1 MTQPTTDNPD
11 IESPAIAVDETR
23 DRAGNI
29 KLGWQQVLDHCTQLD
44 NAQVARRQNEISRQL
59 RTNGIAYNA
68 VSNKR
73 VDDRPWQLDL
83 IPLIIEPDDWST
95 LSTGLVQRAQ
105 LKKLLLRDL
114 YGEQRVMREGVLP
127 PGVVFSHQGFLRVA
141 QQLPGIDE
149 LPIFGIDV
157 SRSPSG
163 NWHVVDDICQVPGG
177 LGYAL
182 ENRVVISRALPW
194 LFRKS
199 TVKRLA
205 TYFRSLQNHL
215 AQCTTGDER
224 CVILAYGSTHP
235 YYFEYAYLAKYLG
248 YTLVELSDLT
258 VRDERV
264 YLKTVAGLQ
273 RVDVILRFIRDQ
285 DSDPLAVTNSQ
296 SIGVPGLLHA
306 IQADNVKIINPLGVG
321 VIENPALNAYLQP
334 LCRYY
339 LGEDA
344 KLLSTPTYWLGDKGQ
359 RAIIQS
365 RQAELLYRNV
375 NTIGSLIDPAAL
387 SAGEQE
393 TLFAKIDSL
402 PERYVAQERVDRSN
416 VPCLLDEERSRRQL
430 TLRSYLIDST
440 SGYQVMDGGLCVLDS
455 VSNGG
460 RPPRD
465 LFEGS
470 KDVWVLSNASV
481 TEDTLMLTASES
493 LQISLLEG
501 ELPSRVADNLF
512 WLGRHA
518 EKTENTIRVLS
529 TSLNEYLGDE
539 TRITTTTTTDEVS
552 ELPLSLT
559 VLLRTLTEVTGATPG
574 FAGRSGEKRLANPS
588 REIYEMLVKDSR
600 YGTLANTVANVRS
613 TSNQLRDRLSP
624 ELMRVLNDLDDN
636 QQQIQ
641 AALADTHYRDL
652 FTRGDALPTL
662 MERFEAM
669 LVTLAAFTGLVQEN
683 LTHGDNWRF
692 IMMGKRIERARQST
706 GVIRVFMQHDRDN
719 TRLMEILLRLFDST
733 ITYRTRYRSRL
744 NSMLVIHSLL
754 LDEVNP
760 RSVAYQFRRIDKDVR
775 YLPGRR
781 SSNYQDPLLRLA
793 TAGLSRIR
801 LADVENLL
809 SGASKRQSM
818 DKFLGVLERIPTDL
832 TTALTATY
840 FTHSELQ
847 RSLIQTS
854 LLKKPSDKNQQTNAD
869 EIDSSADKKS
879 GNPT

>member
-1 MTQPTTDNPD
+1 MTQPTPENPH
-11 IESPAIAVDETR
+11 IPSPTMAIDETR

-44 NAQVARRQNEISRQL
+44 KAEVVRRQNEISRQL
-59 RTNGIAYNA
+59 RRNGIAYNA
-68 VSNKR
+68 VSNEH

-83 IPLIIEPDDWST
+83 IPLIIEADDWST
-95 LSTGLVQRAQ
+95 LSAGLVQRAQ

-114 YGEQRVMREGVLP
+114 YGEQRVLREGILP

-141 QQLPGIDE
+141 RQLPGIDE

-163 NWHVVDDICQVPGG
+163 DWHVVDDICQVPGG

-182 ENRVVISRALPW
+182 ENRIVISRALPS

-205 TYFRSLQNHL
+205 SYFRALQNHL
-215 AQCTTGDER
+215 AQCTSGDER

-285 DSDPLAVTNSQ
+285 DSDPLAVTNRQ

-306 IQADNVKIINPLGVG
+306 IEADNVKIINPLGVG

-339 LGEDA
+339 LGEDV
-344 KLLSTPTYWLGDKGQ
+344 KLLSTPTYWLGDKSQ

-365 RQAELLYRNV
+365 RQAELLYRHV
-375 NTIGSLIDPAAL
+375 DTTGSLIDPAAL
-387 SAGEQE
+387 SIAEQE
-393 TLFAKIDSL
+393 TLFAKINDL

-416 VPCLLDEERSRRQL
+416 VPCLLDDALSRRQL
-430 TLRSYLIDST
+430 TLRSYLIDSS
-440 SGYQVMDGGLCVLDS
+440 SGYRVMEGGLCVLDS

-481 TEDTLMLTASES
+481 TDDTLMLTASES
-493 LQISLLEG
+493 LQTSLLEG

-518 EKTENTIRVLS
+518 EKTESTIRVLS
-529 TSLNEYLGDE
+529 TSLNEYLSDE
-539 TRITTTTTTDEVS
+539 TRITTTINDGVS

-574 FAGRSGEKRLANPS
+574 FSGRSGEKRLANPS

-641 AALADTHYRDL
+641 ATLADMHHRDL
-652 FTRGDALPTL
+652 FTKGDSLLTL

-775 YLPGRR
+775 NLPGRR
-781 SSNYQDPLLRLA
+781 GSNYQDPLLRLA

-801 LADVENLL
+801 LAEVETLL
-809 SGASKRQSM
+809 SGSSTRQTM
-818 DKFLGVLERIPTDL
+818 DKFLGVLERIPVDL
-832 TTALTATY
+832 STALTATY

-854 LLKKPSDKNQQTNAD
+854 LRQDASGTNQRNDAD
-869 EIDSSADKKS
+869 ENTSSADNKS